1 MAAAVYKRSHRRA
14 PSSESLSGLERL
26 LKATALTDA
35 PQGLTSTSASTTGPQ
50 GSPLDHYEPLL
61 PLLLGP
67 CMRVWKECYLR
78 GVLHAQV
85 GPEKGGGPV
94 LNAEG
99 CKALC

>member
-1 MAAAVYKRSHRRA
+1 LCCGPGDFLLFTEVSPTPSTTTAAGPAA
-14 PSSESLSGLERL
+14 
-26 LKATALTDA
+26 
-35 PQGLTSTSASTTGPQ
+35 TTGPQ